1 MGKTSPVAVAD
12 GAGQGTTPATWL
24 ADELGRERLLDMSP
38 RVRTLRNVTFVLHLA
53 VLLGCAPWLG
63 WWPPVPMVAV
73 AVLFGVCD
81 RRMSHVA
88 RPEIPYA
95 VAWVGTLVA
104 ITVGALIT
112 GGPHAP
118 CIIWYALAVSSLPGR
133 FTTRGIVAGVALTLV
148 MLVGVTVGYDPGEVT
163 SHPSLVLFP
172 AMLIVGVAL
181 FGWAH
186 MHSEVAQRAEAVMDP
201 LTQMLNRK
209 ALVSRAA
216 ELAQQTRLTRRP
228 VGVVLGDLDHFKA
241 VNDTAGHQV
250 GDAVLR
256 DVAFRW
262 RLSLRAYEMAYRL
275 GGEEFLVLLPGAT
288 LAEAEEVAER
298 LRSSIGAAPVAGQPV
313 TMSFGVAASPDGE
326 PFDFDALYA
335 RADLAL
341 YRAKRSGRDRVCGGP
356 NETEG
361 PVVSGRDR
369 VCGGPGEP
377 AAEVVSSVASSA
389 ELAA

>member
-1 MGKTSPVAVAD
+1 
-12 GAGQGTTPATWL
+12 L
-24 ADELGRERLLDMSP
+24 ADEQGRERLLDMSP
-38 RVRTLRNVTFVLHLA
+38 RVRALRNLTFLLQLA

-63 WWPPVPMVAV
+63 WWTPAPMVAV
-73 AVLFGVCD
+73 AVVFGACD
-81 RRMSHVA
+81 RRMSRA
-88 RPEIPYA
+88 QRPEIPYA

-104 ITVGALIT
+104 ISAGALMT
-112 GGPHAP
+112 GGPEAP
-118 CIIWYALAVSSLPGR
+118 CILWYALAVSSLPGR
-133 FTTRGIVAGVALTLV
+133 FTTRGIVAGVALALV
-148 MLVGVTVGYDPGEVT
+148 LLVGVTVGYAPAEVWH
-163 SHPSLVLFP
+163 HPSQVLFP
-172 AMLIVGVAL
+172 ATLIVGVAL

-216 ELAQQTRLTRRP
+216 ELAQQTQLTRRP

-241 VNDTAGHQV
+241 VNDSAGHQV

-288 LAEAEEVAER
+288 IAEAEEVAGR
-298 LRSSIGAAPVAGQPV
+298 LRASIGAAPVAGQAV

-335 RADLAL
+335 RADVAL
-341 YRAKRSGRDRVCGGP
+341 YRAKRGGRDRVCGGP
-356 NETEG
+356 READA
-361 PVVSGRDR
+361 PS
-369 VCGGPGEP
+369 P
-377 AAEVVSSVASSA
+377 ALTSME
-389 ELAA
+389 AAA

>member
-1 MGKTSPVAVAD
+1 LGISPNLLNLNAGVPITEAMGITSPVAVAD
-12 GAGQGTTPATWL
+12 GAGQGTASATWL
-24 ADELGRERLLDMSP
+24 TDELGRERMLDMSP
-38 RVRTLRNVTFVLHLA
+38 RVRTLRNVTFALQTA

-63 WWPPVPMVAV
+63 WWTPAPMAAV
-73 AVLFGVCD
+73 AGVFAVCD
-81 RRMSHVA
+81 RRMSRVA

-95 VAWVGTLVA
+95 IAWVGTLVA
-104 ITVGALIT
+104 ITLGALIT
-112 GGPHAP
+112 LGPKAP
-118 CIIWYALAVSSLPGR
+118 CIMWYALAVSSLPGR
-133 FTTRGIVAGVALTLV
+133 FTTRGIVAGVALALA
-148 MLVGVTVGYDPGEVT
+148 LLLGVTAGYDPGGVAA
-163 SHPSLVLFP
+163 HPSQFLFP
-172 AMLIVGVAL
+172 AMLIGGVAL

-216 ELAQQTRLTRRP
+216 ELAQQTQLTRKP

-241 VNDTAGHQV
+241 VNDSAGHQV

-288 LAEAEEVAER
+288 VEEAEEVAER
-298 LRSSIGAAPVAGQPV
+298 LRASIGAAPIAGQPV
-313 TMSFGVAASPDGE
+313 TMSFGVAASADGE
-326 PFDFDALYA
+326 AFDFEALYA

-341 YRAKRSGRDRVCGGP
+341 YRAKRGGRDRVCGGP
-356 NETEG
+356 ADT
-361 PVVSGRDR
+361 D
-369 VCGGPGEP
+369 
-377 AAEVVSSVASSA
+377 AAPSPLE
-389 ELAA
+389 AAA

>member
-1 MGKTSPVAVAD
+1 MGMEKPVAARD
-12 GAGQGTTPATWL
+12 GAGPAPAPATWL
-24 ADELGRERLLDMSP
+24 TDELGRARMLDMSP
-38 RVRTLRNVTFVLHLA
+38 RVRTLRNVTFVLQMA
-53 VLLGCAPWLG
+53 VLLGTAPWLG
-63 WWPPVPMVAV
+63 WWTPVPMVLV

-81 RRMSHVA
+81 RRMSQVA

-95 VAWVGTLVA
+95 IAWVGSLVA
-104 ITVGALIT
+104 IAVGALLT
-112 GGPHAP
+112 GGPSAP
-118 CIIWYALAVSSLPGR
+118 CVMWFALAVSSLPGR
-133 FTTRGIVAGVALTLV
+133 FTTRGIVAGVALALALLV
-148 MLVGVTVGYDPGEVT
+148 LVTAGYAPSAVWH
-163 SHPSLVLFP
+163 HPSALLFP

-216 ELAQQTRLTRRP
+216 ELAQQTALTRTP

-241 VNDTAGHQV
+241 VNDSAGHQV

-275 GGEEFLVLLPGAT
+275 GGEEFLVLLPGSA

-298 LRSSIGAAPVAGQPV
+298 LRASVAAAPVAGQAV
-313 TMSFGVAASPDGE
+313 TMSFGVAASGDGE
-326 PFDFDALYA
+326 PFDFEALYA
-335 RADLAL
+335 RADEAL
-341 YRAKRSGRDRVCGGP
+341 YRAKRG
-356 NETEG
+356 
-361 PVVSGRDR
+361 GRDR
-369 VCGGPGEP
+369 VCGGPGEAP
-377 AAEVVSSVASSA
+377 ALE
-389 ELAA
+389 AAA